1 MTVRTEAMEWH
12 ESVLD
17 MFERL
22 EIGAVALDRGAAV
35 LAANDAA
42 AARLGLR
49 EGTAGIAE
57 LVEGMEADAVRAAV
71 AALCEPG
78 AERSVKVRL
87 APLPGGE
94 PIPSGKAIAAHIVP
108 SRPDGAMLVLHCAQ
122 ADGRA
127 DILETIDV
135 VRHDFVNLLTS
146 IKGAVHLLGRNNGD
160 PRLVEKVAAELEAVA
175 DRGLGSIAMLVEA
188 AKRTGD

>member
-12 ESVLD
+12 ESLLD

-22 EIGAVALDRGAAV
+22 EIGAVALDRGAGV
-35 LAANDAA
+35 LAVNDAA
-42 AARLGLR
+42 AARLGPC
-49 EGTAGIAE
+49 EDPAGIAE

-71 AALCEPG
+71 AALCQPG
-78 AERSVKVRL
+78 AERSLKVRL
-87 APLPGGE
+87 APFPGGE
-94 PIPSGKAIAAHIVP
+94 PIAALIVP
-108 SRPDGAMLVLHCAQ
+108 SRPDGALVVLHCAQ
-122 ADGRA
+122 ADDRA

-160 PRLVEKVAAELEAVA
+160 PQLVEKVAAELEAVA
-175 DRGLGSIAMLVEA
+175 ERGLGSIALLVQA
-188 AKRTGD
+188 ASRTGD